1 METIIQPPVSSASIG
16 GEPIKFVDISPD
28 GQFSV
33 TAEAMSMLEKHQA
46 RKIAVVAVAGPH
58 KTGKSFLCNRMLG
71 RMNGFGIGS
80 SAESG
85 TSGIWMWSELIPVS
99 GPDGADSGTDI
110 LLLDIEG
117 LHSPQR
123 SYDIDV
129 KIFALTIL
137 LASNL
142 VYNQIG
148 NISDQ
153 ALENLSMVLLLTNEI
168 KVRHQHETGLEFK
181 SFFPDFSWVLR
192 DCSLDFKHLTPET
205 YLEQCLEQERG
216 FSDDT
221 QKNAI
226 RQSLKKF
233 FPKIE
238 CMSMG
243 RPVDDQGLLARLE
256 ELAYKDLKAEFRSIC
271 EQLVNK
277 SIRVSP
283 KVKSINNRPLTGYM
297 LLGLALE
304 YVDNFNRGESPVI
317 MSAFERVVSIESER
331 FLEQL
336 YEETLARIHQRFDF
350 APRVADNATQFAEL
364 EVVYTNHE
372 MDAYLEQL
380 ISECDLELA
389 RRLQN
394 ILSVRNLVEQRNDF
408 EQRITNYFEANT
420 KEENIIRSRKY
431 CHSLLEQI
439 SSTYSDKMQELMN
452 IQSISDLKADTI
464 SSMLA
469 IYNKII
475 VTYNLYA
482 QKDIPYRSEALADFL
497 QATILDELHGVFCE
511 LDMAY
516 QAHFTKEK
524 ITIQE
529 QLRQN
534 QKLQSI
540 VESSADKLAYVKA
553 SRAGQQA
560 ERDTLQ
566 LQLDQE

>member
-1 METIIQPPVSSASIG
+1 
-16 GEPIKFVDISPD
+16 
-28 GQFSV
+28 
-33 TAEAMSMLEKHQA
+33 
-46 RKIAVVAVAGPH
+46 
-58 KTGKSFLCNRMLG
+58 
-71 RMNGFGIGS
+71 
-80 SAESG
+80 
-85 TSGIWMWSELIPVS
+85 
-99 GPDGADSGTDI
+99 
-110 LLLDIEG
+110 
-117 LHSPQR
+117 
-123 SYDIDV
+123 
-129 KIFALTIL
+129 
-137 LASNL
+137 
-142 VYNQIG
+142 
-148 NISDQ
+148 
-153 ALENLSMVLLLTNEI
+153 MVLLLTNEI

-238 CMSMG
+238 CTSMG

-256 ELAYKDLKAEFRSIC
+256 ELAYSDLKAEFRSIC
-271 EQLVNK
+271 EKLVNK
-277 SIRVSP
+277 STRTSP

-350 APRVADNATQFAEL
+350 APRAADNATQFTEL
-364 EVVYTNHE
+364 EAVYTNHE

-389 RRLQN
+389 QRLQN

-408 EQRITNYFEANT
+408 EQRITNYFEANI

-452 IQSISDLKADTI
+452 I
-464 SSMLA
+464 
-469 IYNKII
+469 
-475 VTYNLYA
+475 
-482 QKDIPYRSEALADFL
+482 
-497 QATILDELHGVFCE
+497 
-511 LDMAY
+511 
-516 QAHFTKEK
+516 
-524 ITIQE
+524 
-529 QLRQN
+529 
-534 QKLQSI
+534 
-540 VESSADKLAYVKA
+540 
-553 SRAGQQA
+553 
-560 ERDTLQ
+560 
-566 LQLDQE
+566 